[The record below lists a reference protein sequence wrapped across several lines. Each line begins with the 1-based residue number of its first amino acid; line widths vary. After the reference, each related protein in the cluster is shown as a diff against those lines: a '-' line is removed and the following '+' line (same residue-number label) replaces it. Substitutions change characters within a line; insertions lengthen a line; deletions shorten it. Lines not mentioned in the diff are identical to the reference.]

1 MMNITVYVFGVFKDG
16 YSQLPHDHCQQIFQ
30 GSLGK
35 EKTNTQIAIH
45 REGDLVY
52 YQYVRWL
59 NSKQYIGLACV
70 LNGVMITDIQQ
81 LFAIFED
88 LVADIVVHG
97 VILEFANTGYITTNV
112 SYLYDYTSEV
122 KRIESLLQTRLN
134 SINHVYKKLPEMDY
148 SADKT
153 LVRRFSL
160 EDGNSAINSAA
171 ESYYN
176 ICVVKGDGNSADLL
190 SSYSGKLRALNDQ
203 NQVLSRENKKLLMR
217 IQDQKAELSTLNK
230 EKKQTAIVS
239 ILAIIVVIL
248 FAVIYVRLIN
258 PSEVTHYET
267 GEFIYY
273 GPIRDKKPHG
283 VGVAIYPEDDKDGR
297 KYYIG
302 KFVNGI
308 RQDTSAMLF
317 YRDGDY
323 YYGTM
328 EGDSWKKGMW
338 YSNSD
343 KSHFEGTFKMNKP
356 YTGWWYDHRR
366 AYKVSYGK
374 SR

>member
-16 YSQLPHDHCQQIFQ
+16 YTQLPHDYCQQIFQ

-35 EKTNTQIAIH
+35 EKTDAQIAIH
-45 REGDLVY
+45 REGDLMY
-52 YQYVRWL
+52 YQYVKWL
-59 NSKQYIGLACV
+59 NSKQYIGIACV

-97 VILEFANTGYITTNV
+97 VILEFANTGYITTSV
-112 SYLYDYTSEV
+112 SYLYDYASEV

-134 SINHVYKKLPEMDY
+134 TINYVYKKLPAMDY

-153 LVRRFSL
+153 LVRKFSL
-160 EDGNSAINSAA
+160 EDGNSAINTAV
-171 ESYYN
+171 ERYYN
-176 ICVVKGDGNSADLL
+176 ICVVKENGNNVDLL
-190 SSYSGKLRALNDQ
+190 SSYSGKLRALNEQ
-203 NQVLSRENKKLLMR
+203 NQVLRGENKKLLSK
-217 IQDQKAELSTLNK
+217 IQDQKTELSTLNK

-239 ILAIIVVIL
+239 ILAIVVVIL

-267 GEFIYY
+267 GEFVYY

-283 VGVAIYPEDDKDGR
+283 IGVAIYPENDKDGR

-302 KFVNGI
+302 KFVNGV
-308 RQDTSAMLF
+308 RQDTAAMLF
-317 YRDGDY
+317 YQDGDY

-343 KSHFEGTFKMNKP
+343 KSHFEGTFKNNKP
-356 YTGWWYDHRR
+356 YTGWWYDHRQ
-366 AYKVSYGK
+366 AYKVNYGK
-374 SR
+374 